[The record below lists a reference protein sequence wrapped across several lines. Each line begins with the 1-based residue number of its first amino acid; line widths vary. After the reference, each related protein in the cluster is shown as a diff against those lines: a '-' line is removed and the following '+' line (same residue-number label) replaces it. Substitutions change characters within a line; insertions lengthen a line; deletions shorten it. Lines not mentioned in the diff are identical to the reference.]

1 MNVVSK
7 RTLREFWVNN
17 KQSEIP
23 LDTWYR
29 IAKKATWQN
38 LVEVQNDFPHADLVG
53 QCVVFNIGGNKFRLV
68 TKIEFQKQV
77 IFVKFILS
85 HSEYDKNLW
94 KKDCGC

>member
-7 RTLREFWVNN
+7 RTLREFWVKN

-23 LDTWYR
+23 LDTWHR

-38 LVEVQNDFPHADLVG
+38 LVEVRTDFPHADLVG
-53 QCVVFNIGGNKFRLV
+53 KCVVFNIGGNKFRLIAKV
-68 TKIEFQKQV
+68 EFQKQV
-77 IFVKFILS
+77 VFVKFILN

>member
-7 RTLREFWVNN
+7 RTLREFWESN
-17 KQSEIP
+17 KLAEIP

-38 LVEVQNDFPHADLVG
+38 LVEVRTDFPHADLVG
-53 QCVVFNIGGNKFRLV
+53 KCVVFNIGGNKFRLIAKV
-68 TKIEFQKQV
+68 EFQKQV
-77 IFVKFILS
+77 VFVKFILN

>member
-1 MNVVSK
+1 MNVVSRK
-7 RTLREFWVNN
+7 TLREFWEEN

-38 LVEVQNDFPHADLVG
+38 LVEVQNDFSHADLVG
-53 QCVVFNIGGNKFRLV
+53 KCVVFNIGGNKFRLIAKV
-68 TKIEFQKQV
+68 EFQKQV
-77 IFVKFILS
+77 IFIKFILS